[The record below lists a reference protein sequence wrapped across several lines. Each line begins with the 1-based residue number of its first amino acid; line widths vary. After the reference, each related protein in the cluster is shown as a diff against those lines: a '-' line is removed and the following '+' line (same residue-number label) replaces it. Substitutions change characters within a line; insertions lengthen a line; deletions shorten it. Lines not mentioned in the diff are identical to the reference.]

1 MRIQSA
7 ALDMRAQHQFASAR
21 HDEVRERVTPLP
33 RSTVAPLPTAPTA
46 QPPVMATMQSP
57 APAPSDPPKAE
68 PDDPLAHVEGR
79 LRVLAALIER
89 ITGQALRLAK
99 APVSP
104 EASEGG
110 EAPPAAPTP
119 PTRPGEDAQ
128 AVQDGPVRI
137 DRSALSLSMEYEAVT
152 FQAQG
157 LVQTADGRSIRFEL
171 GFTLERSFFEMTAV
185 SSSEVRER
193 LKDPLVISLNG
204 PAAFGEGRF
213 AFDLDAD
220 GQAENLPRL
229 AAGQGFLA
237 FDRNGNGRIDDGR
250 ELFGALSGDGFA
262 ELSSLDGDGNGWID
276 EGDAIFNRLKVW
288 LDAGAGGRLVSL
300 RELGIGALSLTA
312 LSTPFEQRD
321 ADQTLQAKL
330 RQSGVWLGEDGRAG
344 VIQQLDLAV

>member
-7 ALDMRAQHQFASAR
+7 ALDMRAHHQFASAR

-33 RSTVAPLPTAPTA
+33 RSTVAPVPTAPTA
-46 QPPVMATMQSP
+46 QPRVMATMQ

-89 ITGQALRLAK
+89 ITGQVLRLAK

-104 EASEGG
+104 EEGVGG
-110 EAPPAAPTP
+110 EAPPAASTP
-119 PTRPGEDAQ
+119 PTRPGE

-137 DRSALSLSMEYEAVT
+137 DRSALSLRMEYEAVT

-157 LVQTADGRSIRFEL
+157 MVQTADGHSISFEL
-171 GFTLERSFFEMTAV
+171 GFTLERSFFELTAV

-204 PAAFGEGRF
+204 PAALGAGRF
-213 AFDLDAD
+213 GFDLDAD
-220 GQAENLPRL
+220 GQAENLPGL

-237 FDRNGNGRIDDGR
+237 LDRNGDGRINDGR
-250 ELFGALSGDGFA
+250 ELFGATSGDGFA

-276 EGDAIFNRLKVW
+276 AGDAAFDRLRVW
-288 LDAGAGGRLVSL
+288 LDAGSGGGRLASL

-312 LSTPFEQRD
+312 LATPFERRD
-321 ADQTLQAKL
+321 ADQTLLAKL
-330 RQSGVWLGEDGRAG
+330 RQSGVWLAEDGRAG
-344 VIQQLDLAV
+344 LIQQLDLAV